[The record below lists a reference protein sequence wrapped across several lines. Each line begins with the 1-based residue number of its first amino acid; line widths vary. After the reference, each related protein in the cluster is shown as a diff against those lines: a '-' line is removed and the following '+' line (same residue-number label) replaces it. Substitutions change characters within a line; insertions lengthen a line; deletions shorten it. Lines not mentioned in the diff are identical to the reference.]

1 MARNLKAGDHITVDQ
16 LVKFSSKS
24 EQYSQGLTGIEPGQ
38 VGKVISA
45 APEGRS
51 SIVEF
56 NGVRVVLSNQKLAK
70 TEKPLGKKRGR
81 KKKSETAAV
90 SVAPQKSKSAAASSI
105 VSTES
110 SAQLITV
117 IANSLLLKGGL
128 KDDGDAIVEL
138 RFAELPENVRARIRA
153 LITAKL
159 ALDSD

>member
-16 LVKFSSKS
+16 LVKFNAKS
-24 EQYSQGLTGIEPGQ
+24 EQYSQGLTRIEPGQ

-45 APEGRS
+45 APQGRS

-81 KKKSETAAV
+81 KKKSELAAAE
-90 SVAPQKSKSAAASSI
+90 SSAPKANSAALSAA
-105 VSTES
+105 TNES

-117 IANSLLLKGGL
+117 IANSLLLNGGL
-128 KDDGDAIVEL
+128 KDDGDAVVEL
-138 RFAELPENVRARIRA
+138 RFAELPENVRVRIRK
-153 LITAKL
+153 LIADKL
-159 ALDSD
+159 ALN